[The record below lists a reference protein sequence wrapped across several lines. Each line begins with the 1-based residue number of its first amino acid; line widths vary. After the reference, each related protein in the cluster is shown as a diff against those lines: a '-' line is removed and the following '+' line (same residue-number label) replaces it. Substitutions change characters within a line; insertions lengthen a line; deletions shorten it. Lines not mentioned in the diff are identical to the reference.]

1 MAYKDYIY
9 PVVIPAAHMKPE
21 YRKMK
26 LTSKYILSRIIGLSK
41 RCELKQLRISNSLLK
56 YEVDLDHNQISRA
69 FKELEDLKL
78 IKIDWKIGCRR
89 IVNVLFD
96 IDDLRVSDTENQP
109 DIKND
114 TVNEMN
120 SVQNEHSSMHE
131 MNSVQNEHSSM
142 HEMNSVQN
150 EQCTD
155 RTQNYVQN
163 EHSSMHETTT
173 HKYEY
178 KKEEID
184 IYRESIYK
192 KILND
197 LSEGSISKIFM
208 HDPATGDQLDSY
220 IPFNYDP
227 KEAVDSEGNCLFT
240 QEPLDPEGYN
250 LTQWMATNITYLGE
264 LCLMGKYGDEC
275 FPIYAES
282 LLKRWNPKKAPLGK
296 FLNIAVPNDFKG
308 FKPRVIDYVEQYLG
322 ENVVFPAIKKIIKQR
337 TSPSKVLEVLFND
350 YPQYFSAVKH
360 DMDFGRYIYRL
371 MYEVIKGD
379 CEDVYTPY
387 DSNRDFPT
395 DEERAFDWGQQ
406 WFDAWSTDPQC
417 LNKEAQEIA
426 LGIKP
431 LHKELYGKEV
441 MFDAF
446 FD

>member
-1 MAYKDYIY
+1 MSKNNEIY
-9 PVVIPAAHMKPE
+9 PVVIPDALLLPE
-21 YRKMK
+21 IRK
-26 LTSKYILSRIIGLSK
+26 LNGCSKYILFRIIGLSK
-41 RCELKQLRISNSLLK
+41 RCSNKQVKISNSLIK
-56 YEVDLDHNQISRA
+56 YEMGYSFESIRKSIHR
-69 FKELEDLKL
+69 LEDLKL
-78 IKIDWKIGCRR
+78 ITIDRKDGCRR
-89 IVNVLFD
+89 VINVLFTIESLKVQQLLQASTEENKTIQQNG
-96 IDDLRVSDTENQP
+96 IDEDVTIQENSTPTNLGTQQSCIDTPTKLYRTIQENS
-109 DIKND
+109 I
-114 TVNEMN
+114 
-120 SVQNEHSSMHE
+120 
-131 MNSVQNEHSSM
+131 
-142 HEMNSVQN
+142 
-150 EQCTD
+150 
-155 RTQNYVQN
+155 
-163 EHSSMHETTT
+163 

-250 LTQWMATNITYLGE
+250 LAQWMATNITYLGE

-308 FKPRVIDYVEQYLG
+308 FKPRVLDYVSQYLG
-322 ENVVFPAIKKIIKQR
+322 EHMVFPTIKKIIKQR
-337 TSPSKVLEVLFND
+337 NSPSKVLEVLFKD

-371 MYEVIKGD
+371 MYEVIKSD

>member
-1 MAYKDYIY
+1 MNNEVY
-9 PVVIPAAHMKPE
+9 PIVIPDALLLPDI
-21 YRKMK
+21 RK
-26 LTSKYILSRIIGLSK
+26 LNGCAKYILFRIIGLSK
-41 RCELKQLRISNSLLK
+41 RCENKQVRISNSLLK
-56 YEVDLDHNQISRA
+56 YEMGYGPAVIRRSLNR
-69 FKELEDLKL
+69 LEDLKL
-78 IKIDWKIGCRR
+78 IAVDKKSGCRR
-89 IVNVLFD
+89 VINVLFD
-96 IDDLRVSDTENQP
+96 IESLQNQQNIQPKAEEKVKKKDSDPNDHSSVIQKISDPTDQVIQSDTVSDLK
-109 DIKND
+109 D
-114 TVNEMN
+114 
-120 SVQNEHSSMHE
+120 HSF
-131 MNSVQNEHSSM
+131 VIQKI
-142 HEMNSVQN
+142 
-150 EQCTD
+150 
-155 RTQNYVQN
+155 
-163 EHSSMHETTT
+163 T
-173 HKYEY
+173 HNKEY

-197 LSEGSISKIFM
+197 LSDGSISKIFM

-250 LTQWMATNITYLGE
+250 LAQWMATNITYLGE

-308 FKPRVIDYVEQYLG
+308 FKPRVIDYVSQYLG
-322 ENVVFPAIKKIIKQR
+322 EHMVFPTIKKIIKQR
-337 TSPSKVLEVLFND
+337 TSPSKVLEFLFSD

-395 DEERAFDWGQQ
+395 EEERAFDWGQQ

>member
-1 MAYKDYIY
+1 MNNEVY
-9 PVVIPAAHMKPE
+9 PVVIPDALLLPDI
-21 YRKMK
+21 RK
-26 LTSKYILSRIIGLSK
+26 LNGCAKYILFRIIGLSK
-41 RCELKQLRISNSLLK
+41 RCENKQIKISNSLLN
-56 YEVDLDHNQISRA
+56 YEMGYGPAVIRRSLNR
-69 FKELEDLKL
+69 LEDLKL
-78 IKIDWKIGCRR
+78 ISVEQKNGCRR
-89 IVNVLFD
+89 VINVLFS
-96 IDDLRVSDTENQP
+96 IDSLKQKQDEMIQNDCDPNDHGSVIQKISDPTDHVIQSDKVSDPKDHREVIQK
-109 DIKND
+109 I
-114 TVNEMN
+114 
-120 SVQNEHSSMHE
+120 
-131 MNSVQNEHSSM
+131 
-142 HEMNSVQN
+142 
-150 EQCTD
+150 
-155 RTQNYVQN
+155 
-163 EHSSMHETTT
+163 T
-173 HKYEY
+173 HNKEY

-227 KEAVDSEGNCLFT
+227 KEAVDSDGNCLFT

-250 LTQWMATNITYLGE
+250 LAQWMATNITYLGE

-337 TSPSKVLEVLFND
+337 TSPSKVLEVLFKD

>member
-1 MAYKDYIY
+1 MNNEVY
-9 PVVIPAAHMKPE
+9 PIVIPDALLLPDI
-21 YRKMK
+21 RK
-26 LTSKYILSRIIGLSK
+26 LNGCAKYILFRIIGLSK
-41 RCELKQLRISNSLLK
+41 RCENKQVRISNSLLK
-56 YEVDLDHNQISRA
+56 YEMGYGPAVIRRSLNR
-69 FKELEDLKL
+69 LEDLKL
-78 IKIDWKIGCRR
+78 IAVDKKSGCRR
-89 IVNVLFD
+89 VINVLFD
-96 IDDLRVSDTENQP
+96 IESLQNQQNIQPKAEEKVNKKDSDPNDHSSVIQKISDPTDQVIQSDTVSDLK
-109 DIKND
+109 D
-114 TVNEMN
+114 
-120 SVQNEHSSMHE
+120 HSS
-131 MNSVQNEHSSM
+131 VIQKI
-142 HEMNSVQN
+142 
-150 EQCTD
+150 
-155 RTQNYVQN
+155 
-163 EHSSMHETTT
+163 T
-173 HKYEY
+173 HNKEY

-208 HDPATGDQLDSY
+208 HDPATGAQQDSY

-250 LTQWMATNITYLGE
+250 LSQWMATNITYLGE

-337 TSPSKVLEVLFND
+337 TSPSKVLEVLFSD

>member
-1 MAYKDYIY
+1 MNNEVY
-9 PVVIPAAHMKPE
+9 PVVIPDALLLPDI
-21 YRKMK
+21 RK
-26 LTSKYILSRIIGLSK
+26 LNGCAKYILFRIIGLSK
-41 RCELKQLRISNSLLK
+41 RCENKQIRISNSLLK
-56 YEVDLDHNQISRA
+56 YEMGYGPAVIRRSLNR
-69 FKELEDLKL
+69 LEDLKL
-78 IKIDWKIGCRR
+78 IAVDKKSGCRR
-89 IVNVLFD
+89 VINVLFD
-96 IDDLRVSDTENQP
+96 IESLQDQQNIQPKAEEKVNKKDSDPNDHSSVIQKISDPTDQVIQSDTVSDP
-109 DIKND
+109 KD
-114 TVNEMN
+114 
-120 SVQNEHSSMHE
+120 HSS
-131 MNSVQNEHSSM
+131 VIQKI
-142 HEMNSVQN
+142 
-150 EQCTD
+150 
-155 RTQNYVQN
+155 
-163 EHSSMHETTT
+163 T
-173 HKYEY
+173 HNKEY

-208 HDPATGDQLDSY
+208 HDPATGEQLESY
-220 IPFNYDP
+220 IPFEYDP

-250 LTQWMATNITYLGE
+250 LAQWMATNITYLGE

-308 FKPRVIDYVEQYLG
+308 FKPRVLDYVEQYLG

-337 TSPSKVLEVLFND
+337 TSPSKVLEVLFSD

-395 DEERAFDWGQQ
+395 EEERAFDWGQQ

>member
-131 MNSVQNEHSSM
+131 MNSVQNE
-142 HEMNSVQN
+142 
-150 EQCTD
+150 QCTD

-250 LTQWMATNITYLGE
+250 LAQWMATNITYLGE

-337 TSPSKVLEVLFND
+337 TSPSKVLEVLFSD

-395 DEERAFDWGQQ
+395 EEERAFDWGQQ

>member
-1 MAYKDYIY
+1 MNNEVY
-9 PVVIPAAHMKPE
+9 PVVIPDALLLPDI
-21 YRKMK
+21 RK
-26 LTSKYILSRIIGLSK
+26 LNGCAKYILFRIIGLSK
-41 RCELKQLRISNSLLK
+41 RCENKQIKISNSLLN
-56 YEVDLDHNQISRA
+56 YEMGYGPAVIRRSLNR
-69 FKELEDLKL
+69 LEDLKL
-78 IKIDWKIGCRR
+78 ISVEQKNGCRR
-89 IVNVLFD
+89 VINVLFS
-96 IDDLRVSDTENQP
+96 IDSLKQKQDEMIQNDCDPNDHGSVIQKISDPTDHVIQSDTVSDPKDHREVIQK
-109 DIKND
+109 I
-114 TVNEMN
+114 
-120 SVQNEHSSMHE
+120 
-131 MNSVQNEHSSM
+131 
-142 HEMNSVQN
+142 
-150 EQCTD
+150 
-155 RTQNYVQN
+155 
-163 EHSSMHETTT
+163 T
-173 HKYEY
+173 HNKEY

-250 LTQWMATNITYLGE
+250 LAQWMATNITYLGE

-322 ENVVFPAIKKIIKQR
+322 ENVVFPTIKKIIKQR
-337 TSPSKVLEVLFND
+337 TSPSKVLEVLFSD

-360 DMDFGRYIYRL
+360 DMDLGRYLYRL

>member
-131 MNSVQNEHSSM
+131 MNSVQNE
-142 HEMNSVQN
+142 
-150 EQCTD
+150 QCTD

-163 EHSSMHETTT
+163 EHSSMHETCI

-250 LTQWMATNITYLGE
+250 LAQWMATNITYLGE

-337 TSPSKVLEVLFND
+337 TSPSKVLEVLFSD

-395 DEERAFDWGQQ
+395 EEERAFDWGQQ

>member
-96 IDDLRVSDTENQP
+96 IDDLRISDTENQP

-114 TVNEMN
+114 TVN
-120 SVQNEHSSMHE
+120 E

-178 KKEEID
+178 KIEEID

-250 LTQWMATNITYLGE
+250 LAQWMATNITYLGE
-264 LCLMGKYGDEC
+264 LCLMAKYGDEC

-337 TSPSKVLEVLFND
+337 TSPSKVLEVLFSD

>member
-1 MAYKDYIY
+1 MNNEVY
-9 PVVIPAAHMKPE
+9 PVVIPDALLLPDI
-21 YRKMK
+21 RK
-26 LTSKYILSRIIGLSK
+26 LNGCAKYILFRIIGLSK
-41 RCELKQLRISNSLLK
+41 RCENKQIRISNSLLK
-56 YEVDLDHNQISRA
+56 YEMGYGPAVIRRSLNR
-69 FKELEDLKL
+69 LEDLKL
-78 IKIDWKIGCRR
+78 IAVDKKSGCRR
-89 IVNVLFD
+89 VINVLFD
-96 IDDLRVSDTENQP
+96 IESLQNQQNIQPKAEEKVNKKDSDPKDLGTVIQRDSDPNDHVIQS
-109 DIKND
+109 D
-114 TVNEMN
+114 TVNDPN
-120 SVQNEHSSMHE
+120 DHRSVIQS
-131 MNSVQNEHSSM
+131 
-142 HEMNSVQN
+142 
-150 EQCTD
+150 D
-155 RTQNYVQN
+155 
-163 EHSSMHETTT
+163 T
-173 HKYEY
+173 HNKEY

-250 LTQWMATNITYLGE
+250 LAQWMATNITYLGE

-322 ENVVFPAIKKIIKQR
+322 ENVVFPTIKKIIKQR
-337 TSPSKVLEVLFND
+337 TSPSKVLEVLFSD

>member
-1 MAYKDYIY
+1 MKKNNEIY
-9 PVVIPAAHMKPE
+9 PVVIPDALLLPE
-21 YRKMK
+21 IRK
-26 LTSKYILSRIIGLSK
+26 LNGCSKYILFRIIGLSK
-41 RCELKQLRISNSLLK
+41 RCTNKQVKISNSLIK
-56 YEVDLDHNQISRA
+56 YEMGYSYESIRKSIHR
-69 FKELEDLKL
+69 LEALKL
-78 IKIDWKIGCRR
+78 ISIERKDGCRR
-89 IVNVLFD
+89 VINVLFD
-96 IDDLRVSDTENQP
+96 IESLKDQQLLQASTEENKTIQQNGIDEDVTIQENSTPTKLGTQQSCIDTPTKLYRTIQ
-109 DIKND
+109 
-114 TVNEMN
+114 
-120 SVQNEHSSMHE
+120 QNG
-131 MNSVQNEHSSM
+131 
-142 HEMNSVQN
+142 
-150 EQCTD
+150 
-155 RTQNYVQN
+155 
-163 EHSSMHETTT
+163 T

-184 IYRESIYK
+184 IYRKRIYK

-208 HDPATGDQLDSY
+208 HDPATGDLLDSY

-250 LTQWMATNITYLGE
+250 LAQWMATNITYLGE

-322 ENVVFPAIKKIIKQR
+322 ENVVFPTIKKIIKQR
-337 TSPSKVLEVLFND
+337 TSPSKALEVLFSD

-360 DMDFGRYIYRL
+360 DMDLGRYIYRL

>member
-1 MAYKDYIY
+1 MKKNNEIY
-9 PVVIPAAHMKPE
+9 PVVIPDALLLPE
-21 YRKMK
+21 IRK
-26 LTSKYILSRIIGLSK
+26 LNGCSKYILFRIIGLSK
-41 RCELKQLRISNSLLK
+41 RCTNKQVKISNSLIK
-56 YEVDLDHNQISRA
+56 YEMGYSCESIRKSIHR
-69 FKELEDLKL
+69 LEALKL
-78 IKIDWKIGCRR
+78 ISIERKDGCRR
-89 IVNVLFD
+89 VINVLFD
-96 IDDLRVSDTENQP
+96 IESLKDQQLLQASTEENKTIQQNGIDEDVTIQENSTPTKLGTQQSCIDTPTKLYRTIQ
-109 DIKND
+109 
-114 TVNEMN
+114 
-120 SVQNEHSSMHE
+120 QNG
-131 MNSVQNEHSSM
+131 
-142 HEMNSVQN
+142 
-150 EQCTD
+150 
-155 RTQNYVQN
+155 
-163 EHSSMHETTT
+163 T

-184 IYRESIYK
+184 IYRKRIYK

-250 LTQWMATNITYLGE
+250 LAQWMATNITYLGE
-264 LCLMGKYGDEC
+264 LCLMAKYGDEC

-322 ENVVFPAIKKIIKQR
+322 ENVVFPTIKKIIKQR

-417 LNKEAQEIA
+417 LNEEAQEIA

>member
-1 MAYKDYIY
+1 MNNEVY
-9 PVVIPAAHMKPE
+9 PVVIPDALLLPDI
-21 YRKMK
+21 RK
-26 LTSKYILSRIIGLSK
+26 LNGCAKYILFRIIGLSK
-41 RCELKQLRISNSLLK
+41 RCENKQVKLSNSLLK
-56 YEVDLDHNQISRA
+56 YEMGYTSEAVRKSFRR
-69 FKELEDLKL
+69 LEALKL
-78 IKIDWKIGCRR
+78 ISVERKDGCRR
-89 IVNVLFD
+89 VINVLFD
-96 IDDLRVSDTENQP
+96 IASLKTQHSSEENKTIQQ
-109 DIKND
+109 ND
-114 TVNEMN
+114 TVNNKTIQQNSTPTEQHTQQSDTVN
-120 SVQNEHSSMHE
+120 TTKQHSSVQ
-131 MNSVQNEHSSM
+131 QN
-142 HEMNSVQN
+142 
-150 EQCTD
+150 D
-155 RTQNYVQN
+155 I
-163 EHSSMHETTT
+163 

-197 LSEGSISKIFM
+197 LSDGSISKIFM
-208 HDPATGDQLDSY
+208 HDPATGAQLDSY

-240 QEPLDPEGYN
+240 KEPLDPEGYN
-250 LTQWMATNITYLGE
+250 LSQWMATNITYLGE

-308 FKPRVIDYVEQYLG
+308 FKPRVIDYVSQYLC
-322 ENVVFPAIKKIIKQR
+322 EHMVFPTIKKIIKQR
-337 TSPSKVLEVLFND
+337 TSPSKVLEFLFSD
-350 YPQYFSAVKH
+350 YSQYFSAVKH

-371 MYEVIKGD
+371 MYEVIKSD

-395 DEERAFDWGQQ
+395 EEERAFDWGQQ

>member
-1 MAYKDYIY
+1 MTEKNEYVYPLYVPFDYL
-9 PVVIPAAHMKPE
+9 KPE
-21 YRKMK
+21 YKR
-26 LTSKYILSRIIGLSK
+26 LNLSTKYILGRILGLSK
-41 RCELKQLRISNSLLK
+41 RCENKQIKISNSLLK
-56 YEVDLDHNQISRA
+56 HEMGFDAKVIRKAFNQ
-69 FKELEDLKL
+69 LENLKL
-78 IKIDWKIGCRR
+78 IKIDWSLGSRR
-89 IVNVLFD
+89 IINILFEPN
-96 IDDLRVSDTENQP
+96 DLRILSESTEIVGQTP
-109 DIKND
+109 
-114 TVNEMN
+114 TVNKKNVHESVGNTPSVNN
-120 SVQNEHSSMHE
+120 SSIGQTPTESEKSTHSS
-131 MNSVQNEHSSM
+131 VG
-142 HEMNSVQN
+142 
-150 EQCTD
+150 D
-155 RTQNYVQN
+155 ALI
-163 EHSSMHETTT
+163 

-184 IYRESIYK
+184 IFKESIYK

-208 HDPATGDQLDSY
+208 HDPSTGDQLDSY
-220 IPFNYDP
+220 IPFEYDP

-240 QEPLDPEGYN
+240 KEPLDPEGYN
-250 LTQWMATNITYLGE
+250 LAQWMATNITYLGE
-264 LCLMGKYGDEC
+264 LCLMSKYGDEC

-308 FKPRVIDYVEQYLG
+308 FKPRVLDYVSQYLG
-322 ENVVFPAIKKIIKQR
+322 EHMVFPTIKKIIKQR
-337 TSPSKVLEVLFND
+337 TSPSKVLEFLFSD

-371 MYEVIKGD
+371 MYEVIKSD

>member
-1 MAYKDYIY
+1 MNNEVY
-9 PVVIPAAHMKPE
+9 PVVIPDALLLPDI
-21 YRKMK
+21 RK
-26 LTSKYILSRIIGLSK
+26 LNGCAKYILFRIIGLSK
-41 RCELKQLRISNSLLK
+41 RCENKQIRISNSLLK
-56 YEVDLDHNQISRA
+56 YEMGYGPAVIRRSLNR
-69 FKELEDLKL
+69 LEDLKL
-78 IKIDWKIGCRR
+78 IAVDKKSGCRR
-89 IVNVLFD
+89 VINVLFD
-96 IDDLRVSDTENQP
+96 IESLQNQQNIQPKAEEKVNKKDSDPNNHSSVIQKISDPTDQVIQSDTVSDP
-109 DIKND
+109 KD
-114 TVNEMN
+114 
-120 SVQNEHSSMHE
+120 HSS
-131 MNSVQNEHSSM
+131 VIQKI
-142 HEMNSVQN
+142 
-150 EQCTD
+150 
-155 RTQNYVQN
+155 
-163 EHSSMHETTT
+163 T
-173 HKYEY
+173 HNKEY

-208 HDPATGDQLDSY
+208 HDPATGNQLNSY

-250 LTQWMATNITYLGE
+250 LAQWMATNITYLGE

-322 ENVVFPAIKKIIKQR
+322 ENVVFPTIKKIIKQR
-337 TSPSKVLEVLFND
+337 TSPSKVLEVLFSD

>member
-41 RCELKQLRISNSLLK
+41 RCENKQVRISNSLLK
-56 YEVDLDHNQISRA
+56 YEVGFDNKQITRA
-69 FKELEDLKL
+69 FHELEDLKL

-109 DIKND
+109 DNKNTTEGEMD
-114 TVNEMN
+114 SGQNDHRTVGEMD
-120 SVQNEHSSMHE
+120 SGQNDQWSKQP
-131 MNSVQNEHSSM
+131 QNPS
-142 HEMNSVQN
+142 QN
-150 EQCTD
+150 D
-155 RTQNYVQN
+155 HRTVG
-163 EHSSMHETTT
+163 EITT

-250 LTQWMATNITYLGE
+250 LAQWMATNITYLGE

-322 ENVVFPAIKKIIKQR
+322 ENVVSPAIKKIIKQR
-337 TSPSKVLEVLFND
+337 TSPSKVLEVLFSD

-371 MYEVIKGD
+371 MYEVIKSD

>member
-114 TVNEMN
+114 IVN
-120 SVQNEHSSMHE
+120 E

-178 KKEEID
+178 KIEEID
-184 IYRESIYK
+184 IYRKKVYR
-192 KILND
+192 KILKD
-197 LSEGSISKIFM
+197 LSEGSIEKIFM
-208 HDPATGDQLDSY
+208 RDPETNNQLASF
-220 IPFNYDP
+220 IPFSFDP
-227 KEAVDSEGNCLFT
+227 KEDVDRDGQCIYTNEA
-240 QEPLDPEGYN
+240 LDEEGYN
-250 LTQWMATNITYLGE
+250 LHQWIATNITYLAD
-264 LCLMGKYGDEC
+264 LCLIGKYGEDAYS
-275 FPIYAES
+275 IYAES
-282 LLKRWNPKKAPLGK
+282 LLKRWNPKKASLGK
-296 FLNIAVPNDFKG
+296 FLNVAVQNDFKG
-308 FKPRVIDYVEQYLG
+308 FRTKAIDYVQSNIDREIVSPVL
-322 ENVVFPAIKKIIKQR
+322 KKFIKQR
-337 TSPSKVLEVLFND
+337 NSPSKVLEVLFND

>member
-1 MAYKDYIY
+1 MNNEVY
-9 PVVIPAAHMKPE
+9 PIVIPDALLLPDI
-21 YRKMK
+21 RK
-26 LTSKYILSRIIGLSK
+26 LNGCAKYILFRIIGLSK
-41 RCELKQLRISNSLLK
+41 RCENKQVRISNSLLK
-56 YEVDLDHNQISRA
+56 YEMGYGPAVIRRSLNR
-69 FKELEDLKL
+69 LEDLKL
-78 IKIDWKIGCRR
+78 IAVDKKSGCRR
-89 IVNVLFD
+89 VINVLFD
-96 IDDLRVSDTENQP
+96 IESLQNQQNIQPKAEEKVKKKDSDPNDHSSVIQKISDPTDQVIQSDTVSDLK
-109 DIKND
+109 D
-114 TVNEMN
+114 
-120 SVQNEHSSMHE
+120 HSS
-131 MNSVQNEHSSM
+131 VIQKI
-142 HEMNSVQN
+142 
-150 EQCTD
+150 
-155 RTQNYVQN
+155 
-163 EHSSMHETTT
+163 T
-173 HKYEY
+173 HNKEY

-250 LTQWMATNITYLGE
+250 LAQWMATNITYLGE

-337 TSPSKVLEVLFND
+337 TSPSKVLEILFKD
-350 YPQYFSAVKH
+350 YSQYFSAVKH
-360 DMDFGRYIYRL
+360 DMDFGKYIYRL
-371 MYEVIKGD
+371 MYEVIKSD

-395 DEERAFDWGQQ
+395 EEERAFDWGQQ

>member
-1 MAYKDYIY
+1 MNDEIY
-9 PVVIPAAHMKPE
+9 PVFIPAAHMKPE

-41 RCELKQLRISNSLLK
+41 RCENKQVRISNSLLK
-56 YEVDLDHNQISRA
+56 YEVDFNKPQIIRA
-69 FKELEDLKL
+69 FKELEDLNL
-78 IKIDWKIGCRR
+78 IKIDLKKGARR
-89 IVNVLFD
+89 VINILFTIDELKASSESKLENSDNSNCVSNCEQNVT
-96 IDDLRVSDTENQP
+96 RSG
-109 DIKND
+109 
-114 TVNEMN
+114 NETLPEKE
-120 SVQNEHSSMHE
+120 QNVTRSGNETLPE
-131 MNSVQNEHSSM
+131 KEQNVTRSG
-142 HEMNSVQN
+142 N
-150 EQCTD
+150 ETC
-155 RTQNYVQN
+155 
-163 EHSSMHETTT
+163 T

-250 LTQWMATNITYLGE
+250 LAQWMATNITYLGE

-322 ENVVFPAIKKIIKQR
+322 ENVVFPTIKKIIKQR
-337 TSPSKVLEVLFND
+337 TSPSKVLEVLFSD

-371 MYEVIKGD
+371 MYEVIKSD

-406 WFDAWSTDPQC
+406 WFEAWSTDPQC

>member
-1 MAYKDYIY
+1 MNDEVY
-9 PVVIPAAHMKPE
+9 PVFIPTAHLKPE

-41 RCELKQLRISNSLLK
+41 RCENKQVRISNSLLK
-56 YEVDLDHNQISRA
+56 YEVGFSKPQIIRA
-69 FKELEDLKL
+69 FKELEDLNL
-78 IKIDWKIGCRR
+78 IKVDLKKGTRRVINILFTIDELKASSEL
-89 IVNVLFD
+89 N
-96 IDDLRVSDTENQP
+96 TENS
-109 DIKND
+109 DNSNCVSNCERNV
-114 TVNEMN
+114 TRSGNET
-120 SVQNEHSSMHE
+120 
-131 MNSVQNEHSSM
+131 
-142 HEMNSVQN
+142 
-150 EQCTD
+150 CTD
-155 RTQNYVQN
+155 KNKSGN
-163 EHSSMHETTT
+163 ETCTEYERNITRSGNETCI

-250 LTQWMATNITYLGE
+250 LAQWMATNITYLGE

-337 TSPSKVLEVLFND
+337 TSPSKVLEVLFSD

-360 DMDFGRYIYRL
+360 DMDFGRYVYRL

>member
-131 MNSVQNEHSSM
+131 MNSVQNE
-142 HEMNSVQN
+142 
-150 EQCTD
+150 QCTD

-208 HDPATGDQLDSY
+208 HDPATGNQLDSY

-250 LTQWMATNITYLGE
+250 LAQWMATNITYLGE

-322 ENVVFPAIKKIIKQR
+322 ENVVFPAIKKIIKRR
-337 TSPSKVLEVLFND
+337 TSPSKVLEILFSD

-395 DEERAFDWGQQ
+395 EEERAFDWGQQ

>member
-1 MAYKDYIY
+1 MTEKNEYVYPLYVPFDYL
-9 PVVIPAAHMKPE
+9 KPE
-21 YRKMK
+21 YKK
-26 LTSKYILSRIIGLSK
+26 LNLSTKYILGRILGLSK
-41 RCELKQLRISNSLLK
+41 RCENKQIKLSNSLLK
-56 YEVDLDHNQISRA
+56 HEMGFDAKVIKKAFNQ
-69 FKELEDLKL
+69 LENLKL
-78 IKIDWKIGCRR
+78 IKIDWSLGSRR
-89 IVNVLFD
+89 IINILFEPN
-96 IDDLRVSDTENQP
+96 DLRILDKNTETVGQTP
-109 DIKND
+109 
-114 TVNEMN
+114 TVNEKIVHK
-120 SVQNEHSSMHE
+120 SVGDTPSVNNTPMGQTPTESGSNPHSS
-131 MNSVQNEHSSM
+131 VGD
-142 HEMNSVQN
+142 
-150 EQCTD
+150 TPI
-155 RTQNYVQN
+155 
-163 EHSSMHETTT
+163 

-208 HDPATGDQLDSY
+208 HDPATGNQLDSY

-250 LTQWMATNITYLGE
+250 LAQWMATNITYLGE

-322 ENVVFPAIKKIIKQR
+322 ENVVFPTIKKIIKQR
-337 TSPSKVLEVLFND
+337 TSPSKVLEVLFKD
-350 YPQYFSAVKH
+350 YSQYFSAVKH
-360 DMDFGRYIYRL
+360 DMDFGKYIYRL

-395 DEERAFDWGQQ
+395 EEERAFDWGQQ

>member
-120 SVQNEHSSMHE
+120 SA
-131 MNSVQNEHSSM
+131 QNEHSSM

-155 RTQNYVQN
+155 RTQNYIQN
-163 EHSSMHETTT
+163 EHSSMHETCI

-337 TSPSKVLEVLFND
+337 TSPSKVLEVLFSD

-426 LGIKP
+426 LEIKP

>member
-26 LTSKYILSRIIGLSK
+26 LTSKYILFRIIGLSK

-69 FKELEDLKL
+69 FKELEDLNL

-96 IDDLRVSDTENQP
+96 IDDLRVSDTTENQP

-114 TVNEMN
+114 TVN
-120 SVQNEHSSMHE
+120 E

-163 EHSSMHETTT
+163 EHSSMHETTI

-208 HDPATGDQLDSY
+208 HDPATNNQLASF
-220 IPFNYDP
+220 IPFSFDP

-250 LTQWMATNITYLGE
+250 LAQWMATNITYLGE

-337 TSPSKVLEVLFND
+337 TSPSKVLEVLFKD

>member
-1 MAYKDYIY
+1 MNNEVY
-9 PVVIPAAHMKPE
+9 PIVIPDALLLPDI
-21 YRKMK
+21 RK
-26 LTSKYILSRIIGLSK
+26 LNGCAKYILFRIIGLSK
-41 RCELKQLRISNSLLK
+41 RCENKQVRISNSLLK
-56 YEVDLDHNQISRA
+56 YEMGYGPAVIRRSLNR
-69 FKELEDLKL
+69 LEDLKL
-78 IKIDWKIGCRR
+78 IAVDKKSGCRR
-89 IVNVLFD
+89 VINVLFD
-96 IDDLRVSDTENQP
+96 IESLQNQQNIQPKAEEKVNKKDSDPNDHSSVIQKISDPTDQVIQSDTVSDLK
-109 DIKND
+109 D
-114 TVNEMN
+114 
-120 SVQNEHSSMHE
+120 HSS
-131 MNSVQNEHSSM
+131 VIQKI
-142 HEMNSVQN
+142 
-150 EQCTD
+150 
-155 RTQNYVQN
+155 
-163 EHSSMHETTT
+163 T

-208 HDPATGDQLDSY
+208 HDPTTGDQLDSY

-250 LTQWMATNITYLGE
+250 LAQWMATNITYLGE

-275 FPIYAES
+275 FSIYAES

-337 TSPSKVLEVLFND
+337 TSPSKVLEVLFSD

-406 WFDAWSTDPQC
+406 WFDAWSTDSQC

>member
-1 MAYKDYIY
+1 MNDEVY
-9 PVVIPAAHMKPE
+9 PVFIPTAHLKPE

-41 RCELKQLRISNSLLK
+41 RCENKQVRISNSLLK
-56 YEVDLDHNQISRA
+56 YEVGFSKPQIIRA
-69 FKELEDLKL
+69 FKELEDLNL
-78 IKIDWKIGCRR
+78 IKVDLKKGARRVINILFTIDELKASSSEL
-89 IVNVLFD
+89 N
-96 IDDLRVSDTENQP
+96 TENS
-109 DIKND
+109 DNSNCVSNCERNV
-114 TVNEMN
+114 TRSGNET
-120 SVQNEHSSMHE
+120 
-131 MNSVQNEHSSM
+131 
-142 HEMNSVQN
+142 
-150 EQCTD
+150 CTD
-155 RTQNYVQN
+155 KNKSGN
-163 EHSSMHETTT
+163 ETCTEYERNITRSGNETCI

-250 LTQWMATNITYLGE
+250 LAQWMATNITYLGE
-264 LCLMGKYGDEC
+264 LCLMAKYGDEC

-337 TSPSKVLEVLFND
+337 TSPSKVLEVLFSD

-371 MYEVIKGD
+371 MYEVIKSD

-395 DEERAFDWGQQ
+395 EEERSFDWGQQ

>member
-1 MAYKDYIY
+1 MNDEVY
-9 PVVIPAAHMKPE
+9 PVFIPTAHLKPE

-41 RCELKQLRISNSLLK
+41 RCENKQVRISNSLLK
-56 YEVDLDHNQISRA
+56 YEVGFSKPQIIRA
-69 FKELEDLKL
+69 FKELEDLNL
-78 IKIDWKIGCRR
+78 IKVDLKKGARRVINILFTIDELKASSEL
-89 IVNVLFD
+89 N
-96 IDDLRVSDTENQP
+96 TENS
-109 DIKND
+109 DNSNCVSNCERNV
-114 TVNEMN
+114 TRSGNETCTEYERN
-120 SVQNEHSSMHE
+120 ITRSGNET
-131 MNSVQNEHSSM
+131 
-142 HEMNSVQN
+142 
-150 EQCTD
+150 CI
-155 RTQNYVQN
+155 
-163 EHSSMHETTT
+163 

-208 HDPATGDQLDSY
+208 HDPATGNQLDSY

-250 LTQWMATNITYLGE
+250 LAQWMATNITYLGE

-360 DMDFGRYIYRL
+360 DMNFGRYIYRL

>member
-1 MAYKDYIY
+1 MNDEVY
-9 PVVIPAAHMKPE
+9 PVFIPTAHLKPE

-41 RCELKQLRISNSLLK
+41 RCENKQVRISNSLLK
-56 YEVDLDHNQISRA
+56 YEVGFSKPQIIRA
-69 FKELEDLKL
+69 FKELEDLNL
-78 IKIDWKIGCRR
+78 IKVDLKKGARRVINILFTIDELKASSEL
-89 IVNVLFD
+89 N
-96 IDDLRVSDTENQP
+96 TENS
-109 DIKND
+109 DNSNCVSNCERNITKSG
-114 TVNEMN
+114 NET
-120 SVQNEHSSMHE
+120 
-131 MNSVQNEHSSM
+131 
-142 HEMNSVQN
+142 
-150 EQCTD
+150 CTD
-155 RTQNYVQN
+155 KNKSGN
-163 EHSSMHETTT
+163 ETCTEYERNVTRSGNETCI

-184 IYRESIYK
+184 IYRERIYK

-250 LTQWMATNITYLGE
+250 LAQWMATNITYLGE
-264 LCLMGKYGDEC
+264 LCLMSKYGDEC

-322 ENVVFPAIKKIIKQR
+322 ENVVFPTIKKIIKQR
-337 TSPSKVLEVLFND
+337 TSPSKVLEVLFSD

-371 MYEVIKGD
+371 MYEVIKND

>member
-1 MAYKDYIY
+1 MNNEVY
-9 PVVIPAAHMKPE
+9 PIVIPDALLLPDI
-21 YRKMK
+21 RK
-26 LTSKYILSRIIGLSK
+26 LNGCAKYILFRIIGLSK
-41 RCELKQLRISNSLLK
+41 RCENKQVRISNSLLK
-56 YEVDLDHNQISRA
+56 YEMGYGPAVIRRSLNR
-69 FKELEDLKL
+69 LEDLKL
-78 IKIDWKIGCRR
+78 IAVDKKSGCRR
-89 IVNVLFD
+89 VINVLFD
-96 IDDLRVSDTENQP
+96 IESLQNQQNIQPKAEEKVNKKDSDPNDHSSVIQKISDPTDQVIQSDTVSDLK
-109 DIKND
+109 D
-114 TVNEMN
+114 
-120 SVQNEHSSMHE
+120 HSS
-131 MNSVQNEHSSM
+131 VIQKI
-142 HEMNSVQN
+142 
-150 EQCTD
+150 
-155 RTQNYVQN
+155 
-163 EHSSMHETTT
+163 T
-173 HKYEY
+173 HNKEY

-197 LSEGSISKIFM
+197 LSEGAISKIFM
-208 HDPATGDQLDSY
+208 HDPATGNQLDSY

-250 LTQWMATNITYLGE
+250 LSQWMATNITYLGE

-322 ENVVFPAIKKIIKQR
+322 ENVVFPTIKKIIKQR
-337 TSPSKVLEVLFND
+337 TSPSKVLEVLFSD

>member
-96 IDDLRVSDTENQP
+96 IDDLRISDTENQP

-114 TVNEMN
+114 TVN
-120 SVQNEHSSMHE
+120 E

-178 KKEEID
+178 KIEEID

-250 LTQWMATNITYLGE
+250 LAQWMATNITYLGE
-264 LCLMGKYGDEC
+264 LCLMAKYGDEC

-308 FKPRVIDYVEQYLG
+308 FKPRVLDYVSQYLG
-322 ENVVFPAIKKIIKQR
+322 EHMVFPAIKKIIKQR

-371 MYEVIKGD
+371 MYEVIKSD

-395 DEERAFDWGQQ
+395 DEERAFDWGGQ